1 MAHLGLKRR
10 NYFRSKILQP
20 LLAEGILAQ
29 TMPDTPKN
37 PNQKYYSTGP
47 DETSEPGKNE
57 DKQI

>member
-20 LLAEGILAQ
+20 LLADEILAQ

-37 PNQKYYSTGP
+37 PNQQYYFMGP
-47 DETSEPGKNE
+47 DETGESGENE